1 MQESPVIL
9 ATDVRTNQNAG
20 ITGDLKLDISK
31 SFNADYKCPVL

>member
-31 SFNADYKCPVL
+31 NFNADYRCLAL